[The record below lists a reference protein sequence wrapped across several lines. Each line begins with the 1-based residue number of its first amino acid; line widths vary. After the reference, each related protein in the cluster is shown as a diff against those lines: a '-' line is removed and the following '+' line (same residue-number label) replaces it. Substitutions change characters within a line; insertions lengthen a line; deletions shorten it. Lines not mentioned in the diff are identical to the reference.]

1 MWTRK
6 TSRPLRRLPERARP
20 VSRRDPQA
28 DMGPARLLVRW
39 VWAAVLYAAT
49 ALLVYMP
56 LPPMLRPGEVALRD
70 YVAAVDF
77 SVEDRPATAR
87 RRQEAERITPRV
99 FNDRPEALTA
109 LPDEVGRIL
118 ERARVAEGEVRS
130 VDERMERWLTQDEMT
145 ALAAGLRPKLIA
157 DVTVALKEF
166 CKSAVERGVIDEKR
180 RQKELQASRFRI
192 SVREHGG
199 AQTEEAD
206 LFHETIE
213 FPGKFQELL
222 EERLKPVFES
232 GDSASLRSAL
242 LGLVLRLA
250 KPTLEYNEQAT
261 RKAVREATH
270 AVQPVHSK
278 INAGSTIV
286 WYGDVITQQQ
296 SDEVREAYAAMLR
309 SGGGR
314 PGAMAASRRMA
325 GVAVVVLLVFAGAG
339 VFLVRPQRDLM
350 RSNTSFAMMGVI
362 AVSILIL
369 GRLVATLGWPP
380 FLAPVILGALLL
392 SLLYGPRFSMGA
404 TLAIT
409 FLMTCMLRGS
419 LAQVVSMVAGAGA
432 GVAHISR
439 LRRRTQLIEAG
450 FLAGLAQC
458 AAVWG
463 LGQISWVD
471 TFPTPGR
478 LLADSVV
485 ALVNGM
491 TVGFVLSGAL
501 PYAERALGFVTDLS
515 LTEWSDRNQPLLR
528 RLALEAPGTFHHS
541 MMVGTLAEA
550 AAEVIGANPLL
561 ARAGG
566 YLHDVGKLRK
576 PEYFIENTEG
586 RPSPHLGLSPMLSTL
601 IITSHTKD
609 GAGLAEQYNLPAQ
622 IRLLIEQH
630 HGTTVVEYFYNEAL
644 REAAEPGEVNRD
656 MFRYRGPN
664 PSTREAGI
672 VLLADSVESATRS
685 LSEPTPARVESLVR
699 DIARKRLMDR
709 QLDEADLTFAD
720 VRKIEDS
727 LIRSLLA
734 LFHQRIKYPEPPRLV
749 PLRPA
754 AESGSAKT

>member
-1 MWTRK
+1 
-6 TSRPLRRLPERARP
+6 
-20 VSRRDPQA
+20 
-28 DMGPARLLVRW
+28 MGPARLFVRW
-39 VWAAVLYAAT
+39 VWVILLYACT
-49 ALLVYMP
+49 VLLVYLP
-56 LPPMLRPGEVALRD
+56 LPPLLRPGDVALRD

-77 SVEDRPATAR
+77 SVEDRAATAR
-87 RRQEAERITPRV
+87 RRQEAERVTPRV
-99 FNDRPEALTA
+99 FNDRPGALLA
-109 LPDEVGRIL
+109 VPDEVTRIL
-118 ERARVAEGEVRS
+118 ERARAAESGVRAG
-130 VDERMERWLTQDEMT
+130 MERWLSSDELK
-145 ALAAGLRPKLIA
+145 ALGAGLRPKLIS
-157 DVTVALKEF
+157 DVGAALKEF
-166 CKSAVERGVIDEKR
+166 CSAAAERGVIDEKH
-180 RQKELQASRFRI
+180 RQKELQSSRFRI
-192 SVREHGG
+192 TVRERGG
-199 AQTEEAD
+199 AHMQEAD

-213 FPGKFQELL
+213 FPGKFQEML
-222 EERLKPVFES
+222 EERLKPLFAPS
-232 GDSASLRSAL
+232 DPPALRSAL
-242 LGLVLRLA
+242 TSLVMRLA
-250 KPTLEYNEQAT
+250 KPTLEFNEQDT

-278 INAGSTIV
+278 ISAGSTIV
-286 WYGDVITQQQ
+286 WYGDVVTLQQAN
-296 SDEVREAYAAMLR
+296 EVREAYAAMLR

-314 PGAMAASRRMA
+314 LGPVAAARRLA
-325 GVAVVVLLVFAGAG
+325 GVAVVTLLVFAGTG
-339 VFLVRPQRDLM
+339 VFLVKNQRDLM
-350 RSNTSFAMMGVI
+350 RSNTRFAVMGLI
-362 AVSILIL
+362 AVAVLL
-369 GRLVATLGWPP
+369 TGWVVATLGWPI

-404 TLAIT
+404 TLALT

-419 LAQVVSMVAGAGA
+419 LAQVVSMVAGAGV

-463 LGQISWVD
+463 LGQIPWVD
-471 TFPTPGR
+471 TFPTTGR
-478 LLADSVV
+478 LLADSIV

-491 TVGFVLSGAL
+491 TVGFVLSGVL

-515 LTEWSDRNQPLLR
+515 LIEWSDRNQPLLR

-550 AAEVIGANPLL
+550 AAEAIGANALL

-609 GAGLAEQYNLPAQ
+609 GAGLAEQYNLPSQ
-622 IRLLIEQH
+622 IRRLIEQH

-664 PSTREAGI
+664 PATREAGI

-734 LFHQRIKYPEPPRLV
+734 LFHQRIKYPEVPRLV
-749 PLRPA
+749 PLRA
-754 AESGSAKT
+754 SAETGSPKT